1 MKKLFLGTLIFL
13 TSASAAY
20 AGNSPRSGHVGDY
33 SDNLFYHQSY
43 RLQTID
49 VKERYDKPCFMEASF
64 LGDDPNGGPDFQ
76 TVEQNNCR
84 LFPSDGHNSAVGLTY
99 GDIRYLRVCHSSSGR
114 VKGYKIGG
122 YTNQGLWDTDVF
134 VRPNCSKWKREVYCP
149 KGEIANGIRGYFEAT
164 SGTKSDIL
172 VGMQLLCRAD

>member
-1 MKKLFLGTLIFL
+1 MNKLLLGAILFLISSTV
-13 TSASAAY
+13 AQ
-20 AGNSPRSGHVGDY
+20 AGNSARSGHLGDY

-49 VKERYDKPCFMEASF
+49 VKERYDKPCFMEARF
-64 LGDDPNGGPDFQ
+64 LGSDTNGGPDFQ
-76 TVEQNNCR
+76 TVQQNNCR
-84 LFPSDGHNSAVGLTY
+84 FSPFEGANSAVGLTY

-122 YTNQGLWDTDVF
+122 YNNQGLWDTDAY
-134 VRPNCSKWKREVYCP
+134 VRPNCSNWKREVYCP
-149 KGEIANGIRGYFEAT
+149 KGEVANGIRGYFKAT